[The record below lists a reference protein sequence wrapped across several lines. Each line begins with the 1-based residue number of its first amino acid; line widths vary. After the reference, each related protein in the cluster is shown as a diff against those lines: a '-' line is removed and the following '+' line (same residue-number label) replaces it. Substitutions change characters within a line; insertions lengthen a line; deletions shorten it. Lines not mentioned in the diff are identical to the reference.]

1 MDRLVS
7 TLLNFATNFLVAF
20 VVVAL
25 LRDRSAG
32 LKAGVVFGV
41 VGAVGTLLLYDR
53 VGDEG
58 DGEGTT
64 LDDLAV
70 DPTA

>member
-7 TLLNFATNFLVAF
+7 TLLNFATNFLFAF